1 MKINYLLALTLVIF
15 FSSCN
20 STEKLEEK
28 LVDDEIIGSW
38 TLSEVITFDKENTD
52 IKDAAR
58 TALAN
63 EKLTKGL
70 ILQFF
75 PDSSYTMFEGGNIKH
90 GSWSY
95 LNETALKYGNE
106 TLKIDRF
113 DKEGEMTALYA
124 SIRNNDNAM
133 ESAVKCVEEIKKLK
147 DYKEDPF
154 YPGNNKWRKRPLT
167 NETDEEI
174 VARLSNYLLHNAY
187 LLKAA
192 YERNDVTVSF
202 EYSRGIIKVF
212 KGGIGVVKKNKIN
225 QTWKSYFYNEAD
237 AMKAFY
243 LYSSYL
249 DKQGVLRARSTG
261 DWVKDDYELLMKL
274 YSKIQ
279 KAKSEAVERLE
290 EQNS

>member
-1 MKINYLLALTLVIF
+1 MKINYLLPLTFIIF

-38 TLSEVITFDKENTD
+38 TLTEVITFDKENAD
-52 IKDAAR
+52 INDAER

-70 ILQFF
+70 TLQFF

-90 GSWSY
+90 GNWTYVNDKALSY
-95 LNETALKYGNE
+95 GQNI
-106 TLKIDRF
+106 LKIDRF
-113 DKEGEMTALYA
+113 DEVGQMTGLLA
-124 SIRNNDNAM
+124 SIRNNDKGV
-133 ESAVKCVEEIKKLK
+133 ESAVKFVEEIKKLK
-147 DYKEDPF
+147 NYKEDPF
-154 YPGNNKWRKRPLT
+154 YPGNNKWRERPLKKET
-167 NETDEEI
+167 NEEI
-174 VARLSNYLLHNAY
+174 VARLSNYILHNAY

-202 EYSRGIIKVF
+202 EYSRGVIKVF

-225 QTWKSYFYNEAD
+225 QTWKNYFYNDAD
-237 AMKAFY
+237 AMKAFN

-249 DKQGVLRARSTG
+249 DKQGVLRAVSTG
-261 DWVKDDYELLMKL
+261 DWVKDDYEILMKL
-274 YSKIQ
+274 YSQIQ
-279 KAKSEAVERLE
+279 KTKVAAVERLE
-290 EQNS
+290 QQNS